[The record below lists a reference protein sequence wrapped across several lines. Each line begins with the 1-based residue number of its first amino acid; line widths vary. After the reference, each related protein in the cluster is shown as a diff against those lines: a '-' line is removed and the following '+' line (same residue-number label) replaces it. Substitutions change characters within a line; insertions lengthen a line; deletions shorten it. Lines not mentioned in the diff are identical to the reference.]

1 MGTRQRA
8 ERTMKLAV
16 LVFALCGCAMGAQ
29 FMAPP
34 AGSMQEIAAQEQY
47 FTKTSKLV
55 LGLQQAYYW
64 QHYGQIEALKSYKAG
79 RFESGDDPVMLEE
92 DENVIPKVR
101 KIPAIP
107 QNKEM
112 GKYLKENAPHM
123 LEQFGLVDADGE
135 KLEMA
140 STSAKIAALK
150 FMQVQLYLAS
160 SDVQKSYWT
169 TKLMQAMAPPELAM
183 YGVYKTFLSTVALS
197 VMMQIHDVYTL
208 EACLDNFNDEFSGSV
223 SMDVA
228 EATAEYTLYSSW
240 TALTYIKVAMLY
252 IDYVEMQ
259 TTVQAMQAAG
269 QPLMPNLASMSNS
282 NNAAAQSLLELKS
295 ETKPVDTNTETHTES
310 KTQFTSPNPAQAY
323 QSMVT
328 LQYYVSLLKY
338 YNLLVEMQLA
348 STGTTVAS
356 YKLMGLRIL
365 TNGDVGDD
373 EMGYKLDKTADTL
386 ESVWL
391 PQMYAQWG
399 QITMFTYVMEGYLMY
414 TTMTISTQMTQL
426 ASFMSNGADL
436 MTQMQSVEA
445 ANAMESMNF

>member
-1 MGTRQRA
+1 MGTEGR
-8 ERTMKLAV
+8 ENPMKLAV

-79 RFESGDDPVMLEE
+79 RFESGGDPVMLEEDESSFLQE

-101 KIPAIP
+101 KIAAIP

-112 GKYLKENAPHM
+112 GKYLKENAPH
-123 LEQFGLVDADGE
+123 

-208 EACLDNFNDEFSGSV
+208 EAYLDNFNDEFSGSV

-282 NNAAAQSLLELKS
+282 NNAAA
-295 ETKPVDTNTETHTES
+295 
-310 KTQFTSPNPAQAY
+310 
-323 QSMVT
+323 
-328 LQYYVSLLKY
+328 
-338 YNLLVEMQLA
+338 
-348 STGTTVAS
+348 
-356 YKLMGLRIL
+356 
-365 TNGDVGDD
+365 
-373 EMGYKLDKTADTL
+373 
-386 ESVWL
+386 
-391 PQMYAQWG
+391 
-399 QITMFTYVMEGYLMY
+399 
-414 TTMTISTQMTQL
+414 
-426 ASFMSNGADL
+426 
-436 MTQMQSVEA
+436 
-445 ANAMESMNF
+445 

>member
-1 MGTRQRA
+1 MGTAHSTEGR
-8 ERTMKLAV
+8 ENPMKLAV

-79 RFESGDDPVMLEE
+79 RFESGGDPVLQE

-101 KIPAIP
+101 KIAAIP

-208 EACLDNFNDEFSGSV
+208 EAYLDNFNDEFSGSV

-259 TTVQAMQAAG
+259 TTVQAI
-269 QPLMPNLASMSNS
+269 
-282 NNAAAQSLLELKS
+282 
-295 ETKPVDTNTETHTES
+295 KP
-310 KTQFTSPNPAQAY
+310 
-323 QSMVT
+323 
-328 LQYYVSLLKY
+328 
-338 YNLLVEMQLA
+338 
-348 STGTTVAS
+348 
-356 YKLMGLRIL
+356 R
-365 TNGDVGDD
+365 
-373 EMGYKLDKTADTL
+373 
-386 ESVWL
+386 
-391 PQMYAQWG
+391 
-399 QITMFTYVMEGYLMY
+399 
-414 TTMTISTQMTQL
+414 
-426 ASFMSNGADL
+426 
-436 MTQMQSVEA
+436 
-445 ANAMESMNF
+445 

>member
-79 RFESGDDPVMLEE
+79 RFESGDDPVMLEEDKSSFLQE

-183 YGVYKTFLSTVALS
+183 YGVYKTFL
-197 VMMQIHDVYTL
+197 
-208 EACLDNFNDEFSGSV
+208 
-223 SMDVA
+223 
-228 EATAEYTLYSSW
+228 YTLYSSW

>member
-1 MGTRQRA
+1 
-8 ERTMKLAV
+8 
-16 LVFALCGCAMGAQ
+16 
-29 FMAPP
+29 
-34 AGSMQEIAAQEQY
+34 
-47 FTKTSKLV
+47 
-55 LGLQQAYYW
+55 
-64 QHYGQIEALKSYKAG
+64 
-79 RFESGDDPVMLEE
+79 
-92 DENVIPKVR
+92 
-101 KIPAIP
+101 
-107 QNKEM
+107 
-112 GKYLKENAPHM
+112 
-123 LEQFGLVDADGE
+123 
-135 KLEMA
+135 MA

-208 EACLDNFNDEFSGSV
+208 EAYLDNFNDEFSGSV

-338 YNLLVEMQLA
+338 YNLLVEMQ
-348 STGTTVAS
+348 
-356 YKLMGLRIL
+356 
-365 TNGDVGDD
+365 
-373 EMGYKLDKTADTL
+373 
-386 ESVWL
+386 
-391 PQMYAQWG
+391 WG